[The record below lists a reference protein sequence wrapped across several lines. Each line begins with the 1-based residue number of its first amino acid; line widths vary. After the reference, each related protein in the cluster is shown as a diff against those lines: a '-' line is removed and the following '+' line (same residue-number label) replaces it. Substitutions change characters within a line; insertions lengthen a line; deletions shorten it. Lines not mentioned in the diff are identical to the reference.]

1 MDIIDTTDFHKH
13 GESCLRF
20 LEQFEVKHRIRTINL
35 NGIYFQTSDIF
46 TLFHRILPSFPSLS
60 NIHLSNTSIFDNDI
74 EIIFHELFRHF
85 QLETLDL
92 SHNLIQG
99 HSFQLVHHMLSGP
112 FYLKDLCLDNNEI
125 DCRGIINL
133 SYFFN
138 SFIFLEKFSI
148 SNNYIKDFGF
158 QRFAI
163 RIHYLRHL
171 KHLDISHNKCS
182 NETFLNILQNI
193 PNKHLKY
200 LNVSSLT
207 GLETEQYLSFF
218 TKFTIFTSHL
228 CVALSRFCS
237 IEVFIWNSYI
247 NQHIINAFYR
257 LKELQVLEICQKFLY
272 HGNFDHFPY
281 LHNLQTIRVASI
293 SEKGVKAILNKMP
306 STLKELSFQYIYFH
320 EKLCHLLIEC
330 IHRQENIR
338 SIECSNCSITDK
350 KFLTLIKA
358 IPNKEQITSLK
369 FAKNYIGRSKKF
381 RRFASNFLSKFPNIR
396 DICFYGN
403 FISDDDFC
411 HLVQKICQTR
421 FHNPIRLSI
430 YENVEFAYSN
440 PFLKF
445 LGFFQAVEK
454 VLDRQ
459 YKWSKSC
466 ANLYDYMDSWQIF
479 HHYVDVLYSQKKHI
493 REYNEHLSFIQKKIQ
508 ERKGYLQLSYYYSS
522 PKVPY
527 HPIFST
533 EDLQRYIFSFF

>member
-20 LEQFEVKHRIRTINL
+20 LKQFEEKHRIRTINL

-46 TLFHRILPSFPSLS
+46 TLFHRTLPLFPSLLG
-60 NIHLSNTSIFDNDI
+60 IHLSNTSIFDNDI

-92 SHNLIQG
+92 SYNLIQG
-99 HSFQLVHHMLSGP
+99 HSFPLVHQMLPGP

-125 DCRGIINL
+125 DCRGMINL
-133 SYFFN
+133 SDFFD

-158 QRFAI
+158 QRFAL
-163 RIHYLRHL
+163 RVHHLRHL

-193 PNKHLKY
+193 PSKHLKY

-207 GLETEQYLSFF
+207 SLDTEEYFSFF
-218 TKFTIFTSHL
+218 QKFTIFTSHL
-228 CVALSRFCS
+228 CVAISRYMS
-237 IEVFIWNSYI
+237 VEVFIWNSYV
-247 NQHIINAFYR
+247 NQHIVNAMYR
-257 LKELQVLEICQKFLY
+257 FKELQVLEIRQKFLY

-281 LHNLQTIRVASI
+281 LHKLHTIRVASI
-293 SEKGVKAILNKMP
+293 NEDGVKAMLNKLP
-306 STLKELSFQYIYFH
+306 STVKELSFQYIYFH
-320 EKLCHLLIEC
+320 ETLCNLLAKC
-330 IHRQENIR
+330 IHRQQNIR

-350 KFLTLIKA
+350 KFLNLIKA
-358 IPNKEQITSLK
+358 IPNKHKITSLQ
-369 FAKNYIGRSKKF
+369 FSKNYLGRSKKF
-381 RRFASNFLSKFPNIR
+381 KYFASNFLSKFPNIV

-403 FISDDDFC
+403 FIGDDDFC
-411 HLVQKICQTR
+411 HLLQKICRTR
-421 FHNPIRLSI
+421 FHNSIRLSV
-430 YENVEFAYSN
+430 YENVDFGYSN
-440 PFLKF
+440 PFFKF
-445 LGFFQAVEK
+445 TGFFQAVEK

-466 ANLYDYMDSWQIF
+466 ANLYDYMESWQVF
-479 HHYVDVLYSQKKHI
+479 DHYVDVLYNQKKYI
-493 REYNEHLSFIQKKIQ
+493 RQYNDHLVFIHKKIR
-508 ERKGYLQLSYYYSS
+508 ERKGYLELSYYYSL

-527 HPIFST
+527 HGVFST
-533 EDLQRYIFSFF
+533 DDLQRYIFSFF